1 MPWALH
7 LSDGYCHAVTPG
19 DLNKS
24 ETLGYV
30 ETLCGAHIADAGLK
44 SADRPWGALYL
55 PCVIGVTADLTDPA
69 G

>member
-7 LSDGYCHAVTPG
+7 LSDGYCHAVAPG

-30 ETLCGAHIADAGLK
+30 ETLCGVHLAWIH
-44 SADRPWGALYL
+44 R
-55 PCVIGVTADLTDPA
+55 
-69 G
+69 